1 MDLLGKRKVASLNR
15 PIRMKRIIKYLDTRV
30 VAVTGGIG
38 SGQSTV
44 CEMLAEQGCK
54 IIDVD
59 RKAKQ
64 IIDKDS
70 ALQQELKKLFGP
82 DIFDEKGQ
90 LRRRLLASIVFEDSD
105 KTRQLNH
112 LVHPRLVAE
121 IVEEMEEARFSRKHP
136 LVVVD
141 AALIFELNME
151 KMFDAIL
158 MVDCALEK
166 RIERVMQ
173 RDGQSRAE
181 IMARIKRQ
189 IPLEDKV
196 RWATRVLDNNGSPED
211 LKKQT
216 LLAYEELIVDLPVE
230 RRIRI

>member
-1 MDLLGKRKVASLNR
+1 
-15 PIRMKRIIKYLDTRV
+15 MKRIVKYLDTRV

-44 CEMLAEQGCK
+44 CEFLAEQGCK

-64 IIDKDS
+64 IIDKDT
-70 ALQQELKKLFGP
+70 ALQQELKKTFGA

-90 LRRRLLASIVFEDSD
+90 LRRRLLASIVFENSD
-105 KTRQLNH
+105 KINQLNH
-112 LVHPRLVAE
+112 LVHPRLVSE
-121 IVEEMEEARFSRKHP
+121 IIEEMEESRFSHKYP
-136 LVVVD
+136 LIVVD
-141 AALIFELNME
+141 AALVFELNME

-158 MVDCALEK
+158 VVDCTLDK
-166 RIERVMQ
+166 RMERVMQ

-181 IMARIKRQ
+181 IMARVKRQ
-189 IPLEDKV
+189 IPLEDKA
-196 RWATRVLDNNGSPED
+196 RWASHVVDNNGSLED

-216 LLAYEELIVDLPVE
+216 LQVYEKLTADLPVE